1 MRYNQSCIT
10 KKKRSRNAIF
20 PAFVL
25 SAGFGFTSNRA
36 AAQAPGVSVV
46 ETVRAQAGG
55 YYAPDKAPLAPSAFQ
70 KLPVG
75 AIKPGGWLKIQLNNE
90 ADGLTGRLTQT
101 SHFLDI
107 HNTGWTDANKGGFE
121 EVGYWLR
128 GFVDLGFV
136 TGNKRIIETSKQWV
150 DGILS
155 TQAPDGYFGPT
166 ALRTSVDGGP
176 DLWPHMPILDALRS
190 YQEATNDPRIIPFM
204 TRYFQFQDKVKT
216 DWFNKSWAGVRW
228 GDNLDSIVWLYN
240 RTGDS
245 SLIALAKKIHAH
257 SADYVNG
264 IPSLHNVNFAQ
275 GFREPAQFGQIA
287 GGDTAYLAATRAD
300 YAKMMGTWGQMPGG
314 GFAGDETARKG
325 YTDPRQGFETCG
337 IVEYMRSF
345 EILTRIA
352 GQTEWADKTEE
363 LAFNSLPA
371 ALTADEKL
379 THYITSVNQIELSA
393 KPQRHKQFDDSPMRL
408 QPYELGIDEYRCC
421 PHNVGMGWPYYA
433 ENLWL
438 ATNDEGICASLYA
451 ESSVKIKAGNGAEIS
466 IKENTDYP
474 FNDAVNLTLAMPKP
488 TQFPLYLRIPAW
500 CRNASATVNGKAIA
514 ARPGASTYLVISR
527 KWRTGDKV
535 ALHLPMETAVKTW
548 TQQHDAL
555 SVQYGPLDFSLKMAE
570 NFVKT
575 GGTMEWPEYAAQT
588 GSKWNYG
595 LLLNRKDPAKSFKVT
610 RKPYNSAAN
619 PFTPETVPFSLTA
632 KAKAIPGWQADSDGV
647 VGLLQNSPAA
657 TDQPAET
664 ITLIPMGAA
673 RLRIASFPQVTADG
687 SGTEWINAKH
697 QAADASHVNDDLD
710 ALSDI
715 SEPAN
720 SGDQSVPRFT
730 WWDHKGGTEWVRYQF
745 DKPQTFSKIALYWFD
760 DTGAGQC
767 RVPQSWT
774 LEYKDGETW
783 KPVSNPSEYGVS
795 RDRYNSVTFDAVTTT
810 ALRVVVQ
817 LQRDFSG
824 GVLRWRTE

>member
-1 MRYNQSCIT
+1 MIMRG
-10 KKKRSRNAIF
+10 KRIGGRAKWI
-20 PAFVL
+20 A
-25 SAGFGFTSNRA
+25 AGLALMAKGA
-36 AAQAPGVSVV
+36 VAQAPVVSVV
-46 ETVRAQAGG
+46 ETVRANSAGG
-55 YYAPDKAPLAPSAFQ
+55 YYAPDRAPLAPAAFQ

-75 AIKPGGWLKIQLNNE
+75 AIKPGGWLKIQLMNE
-90 ADGLTGRLTQT
+90 ADGLTGRMTET
-101 SHFLDI
+101 SHFLDV

-155 TQAPDGYFGPT
+155 TQAPDGYFGPK

-204 TRYFQFQDKVKT
+204 TRYFKFQDTVKT

-257 SADYVNG
+257 SADYVSG

-275 GFREPAQFGQIA
+275 GFREPAQFGQFAA
-287 GGDTAYLAATRAD
+287 GDAALLAATRAD
-300 YAKMMGTWGQMPGG
+300 YLKMMGTWGQMPGG
-314 GFAGDETARKG
+314 GFAGDETARPG

-345 EILTRIA
+345 EILTRLA

-379 THYITSVNQIELSA
+379 THYITSVNQIELSS

-438 ATNDEGICASLYA
+438 ATNDNGICASLYA
-451 ESSVKIKAGNGAEIS
+451 ESTVKIKAGNGAEIS
-466 IKENTDYP
+466 IAENTDYP
-474 FNDAVNLTLAMPKP
+474 FSDRIQMTLAMPNP
-488 TQFPLYLRIPAW
+488 TEFPLYLRIPAW
-500 CRNASATVNGKAIA
+500 CHNASATVNGKAIET
-514 ARPGASTYLVISR
+514 RPGASTYLVIAR
-527 KWRTGDKV
+527 TWRTGDKV
-535 ALHLPMETAVKTW
+535 TLRLPMETSVKTW
-548 TQQHDAL
+548 TKQHDAL
-555 SVQYGPLDFSLKMAE
+555 SVQFGPLDFSLKLAE
-570 NFVKT
+570 NFTKT
-575 GGTMEWPEYAAQT
+575 GGTTDWPEYAAQT
-588 GSKWNYG
+588 SSKWNYG
-595 LLLNRKDPAKSFKVT
+595 LLIDRKNPAKSFTVT
-610 RKPYNSAAN
+610 RKPYNNAVN
-619 PFTPETVPFSLTA
+619 PFTLETVPFALTA
-632 KAKAIPGWQADSDGV
+632 KAKAIPAWQADSDGV

-664 ITLIPMGAA
+664 VTLIPMGAA

-687 SGTEWINAKH
+687 TGTAWSAPKY
-697 QAADASHVNDDLD
+697 QAADASHVNDNLD
-710 ALSDI
+710 ALSDTL
-715 SEPAN
+715 EPAN
-720 SGDQSVPRFT
+720 SGDQSVSRFT
-730 WWDHKGGTEWVRYQF
+730 WWDHKGSAEWVSYQF
-745 DKPQTFSKIALYWFD
+745 DKPQTFSRVSLYWFD

-767 RVPQSWT
+767 RVPKSWT

-783 KPVSNPSEYGVS
+783 KPVANPSNYGVEQNK
-795 RDRYNSVTFDAVTTT
+795 YNSVTFNRVTTT
-810 ALRVVVQ
+810 ALRVVVR
-817 LQRDFSG
+817 LQDGFSG
-824 GVLRWRTE
+824 GVLRWRTQ